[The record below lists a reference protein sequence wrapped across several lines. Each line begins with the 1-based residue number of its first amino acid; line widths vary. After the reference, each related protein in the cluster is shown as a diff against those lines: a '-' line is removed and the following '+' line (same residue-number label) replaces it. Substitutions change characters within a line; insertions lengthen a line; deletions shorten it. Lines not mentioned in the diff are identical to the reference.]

1 MTLPLDLPVPATG
14 QWRLAEVQLANWGTF
29 DGKIYRL
36 PIARRGHLVTGPSGS
51 GKSSLLDAIAAVLT
65 PDKWLRL
72 NQAAQGSGARAD
84 QRSLVSYVRGAWS
97 RTVDDDEDRVVS
109 QFLRTGATWS
119 GILLRLESGTTQPV
133 TLARLFFLRAGGSSN
148 ADINDV
154 CVLERSAIDLRDV
167 EPFVRKGVEVRKLQA
182 AWPDAVVTS
191 NRSHAR
197 FYARLRSV
205 VGIADETAL
214 QLLHKTQSAKNL
226 DSLDDLF
233 RDYMLEEPSTFA
245 LADNAVAQFGELR
258 SAHDR
263 VVQLRLQRDHL
274 LRLRDAASAH
284 DEARVAA
291 EKAKDLASHV
301 VGYQHARTL
310 LLATNEAEALRER
323 LVVLRED
330 VATARLRDTSSDEAL
345 RRAERLALELGGA
358 EVEHVQRAIDTAEQ
372 AARDTE
378 ERWQTLARQLAAAG
392 IQSPPRTAGEF
403 AELRRAIEEMIDDTE
418 PETASYEQLQR
429 LFETRAERDRLT
441 DDIASLRR
449 TGSTVPPRLLA
460 VRTALSAHLGLPDT
474 ALPFAAELIEVAPRH
489 VAWTGAIERVLRP
502 LSLAMLVRSEH
513 LRPVRRWVEEHQL
526 DGLRLVFE
534 EVRPDAAPP
543 RPARS
548 DVSLLHRVV
557 IADGPFAGWLGGQ
570 LSERFDYACVDSPD
584 HLDRHDKAVT
594 IGGQVKTSR
603 TRYEKDDRM
612 RIGDRRGWVLG
623 DREAKIEALVERLI
637 GAEAELAAA
646 QEVAADVERRR
657 AASIE
662 RRGVLKTVREQRW
675 AAVDVEGAQSRVA
688 ELQHQLEDL
697 TSADSELST
706 AVQTVAARRSE
717 RQASAE
723 VLRAAELA
731 VAQAE
736 SEQRRLG
743 EEIDRLNASSR
754 EEGALDP
761 EVVTELDGRFRA
773 RRRHLDRVGIAAVG
787 QQVVQDLRDD
797 SDAETRRA
805 NTAAEAIVREATSFN
820 EQWPAAAVAADLT
833 PSVDDRGGYLDVL
846 DQIVANGLPQHEAS
860 FLRLLRERSRD
871 MVADLVNDILAAPRE
886 IAERIGPVNDSL
898 RRSPF
903 DTDRFLGLKVKT
915 RHTDTVTRFIAD
927 LRAVASLGWTEDDL
941 EAAEER
947 FAVLSRIMEQLA
959 SSLPADRAWRRQ
971 CLDTRQHVTFRAE
984 EIDPNGH
991 VHATYDS
998 GAAMSGGQQQKLVV
1012 FCLAAALR
1020 YQLADADDV
1029 VPRYGTIV
1037 LDEAFDKADT
1047 RYTRMALDVI
1057 VEFGFQ
1063 LILATP
1069 QKLLQTIEPYV
1080 GAVTS
1085 IENPTRK
1092 LSQVSSVVWDDEV
1105 PS

>member
-1 MTLPLDLPVPATG
+1 
-14 QWRLAEVQLANWGTF
+14 
-29 DGKIYRL
+29 
-36 PIARRGHLVTGPSGS
+36 
-51 GKSSLLDAIAAVLT
+51 
-65 PDKWLRL
+65 
-72 NQAAQGSGARAD
+72 
-84 QRSLVSYVRGAWS
+84 
-97 RTVDDDEDRVVS
+97 
-109 QFLRTGATWS
+109 
-119 GILLRLESGTTQPV
+119 
-133 TLARLFFLRAGGSSN
+133 
-148 ADINDV
+148 
-154 CVLERSAIDLRDV
+154 
-167 EPFVRKGVEVRKLQA
+167 
-182 AWPDAVVTS
+182 
-191 NRSHAR
+191 
-197 FYARLRSV
+197 
-205 VGIADETAL
+205 
-214 QLLHKTQSAKNL
+214 
-226 DSLDDLF
+226 
-233 RDYMLEEPSTFA
+233 
-245 LADNAVAQFGELR
+245 
-258 SAHDR
+258 
-263 VVQLRLQRDHL
+263 
-274 LRLRDAASAH
+274 
-284 DEARVAA
+284 
-291 EKAKDLASHV
+291 
-301 VGYQHARTL
+301 
-310 LLATNEAEALRER
+310 
-323 LVVLRED
+323 
-330 VATARLRDTSSDEAL
+330 
-345 RRAERLALELGGA
+345 
-358 EVEHVQRAIDTAEQ
+358 
-372 AARDTE
+372 
-378 ERWQTLARQLAAAG
+378 
-392 IQSPPRTAGEF
+392 
-403 AELRRAIEEMIDDTE
+403 
-418 PETASYEQLQR
+418 
-429 LFETRAERDRLT
+429 
-441 DDIASLRR
+441 
-449 TGSTVPPRLLA
+449 
-460 VRTALSAHLGLPDT
+460 
-474 ALPFAAELIEVAPRH
+474 
-489 VAWTGAIERVLRP
+489 
-502 LSLAMLVRSEH
+502 
-513 LRPVRRWVEEHQL
+513 
-526 DGLRLVFE
+526 
-534 EVRPDAAPP
+534 
-543 RPARS
+543 
-548 DVSLLHRVV
+548 
-557 IADGPFAGWLGGQ
+557 
-570 LSERFDYACVDSPD
+570 
-584 HLDRHDKAVT
+584 
-594 IGGQVKTSR
+594 
-603 TRYEKDDRM
+603 
-612 RIGDRRGWVLG
+612 
-623 DREAKIEALVERLI
+623 
-637 GAEAELAAA
+637 
-646 QEVAADVERRR
+646 
-657 AASIE
+657 
-662 RRGVLKTVREQRW
+662 
-675 AAVDVEGAQSRVA
+675 
-688 ELQHQLEDL
+688 
-697 TSADSELST
+697 
-706 AVQTVAARRSE
+706 
-717 RQASAE
+717 
-723 VLRAAELA
+723 

-984 EIDPNGH
+984 EIDPDGH

-1047 RYTRMALDVI
+1047 RYTRMALDVF